1 MWASLRSDCDGI
13 SLLILLLQTG
23 CGSIL
28 TSETTSQPN
37 SAQTS
42 QLFVGLKLPTS
53 ICFGIYLLPN
63 YGTKNI
69 VMIKQIHFSG
79 MINVSEIYQTKY
91 ELHQLGKNCW
101 SNQGNKNIF
110 KGETILKTKT
120 LKSCLELK
128 CQVGHLFW
136 FASLCHNIKFTKWI
150 AVFSTALSTIPTF
163 CANYF

>member
-1 MWASLRSDCDGI
+1 MAEISSSVKLAKKFCPEFMIYICFWIKSNFFLFYWCLQTTLFQNCLKVRSDCDGI

-37 SAQTS
+37 SPQTS

-79 MINVSEIYQTKY
+79 MINV
-91 ELHQLGKNCW
+91 
-101 SNQGNKNIF
+101 
-110 KGETILKTKT
+110 
-120 LKSCLELK
+120 
-128 CQVGHLFW
+128 
-136 FASLCHNIKFTKWI
+136 
-150 AVFSTALSTIPTF
+150 
-163 CANYF
+163 

>member
-1 MWASLRSDCDGI
+1 MAEISSSVKLAKKFCPEFIIYLCCSIKSNLIIFIGVCKLPLIFQNCLKVRSDCDGI

-79 MINVSEIYQTKY
+79 MINV
-91 ELHQLGKNCW
+91 
-101 SNQGNKNIF
+101 
-110 KGETILKTKT
+110 
-120 LKSCLELK
+120 
-128 CQVGHLFW
+128 
-136 FASLCHNIKFTKWI
+136 
-150 AVFSTALSTIPTF
+150 
-163 CANYF
+163 